1 MAETVDLA
9 DAANTARLMAL
20 AAKELGITQGTVSKS
35 LNSSNA
41 LAYLGGVGMAARL
54 IDERYGNGGNE

>member
-1 MAETVDLA
+1 MTVLDFKTIGLKIKE
-9 DAANTARLMAL
+9 RRQ
-20 AAKELGITQGTVSKS
+20 ELGITQGTVSKS